1 MNTDSTTFDNE
12 SMKNEETQFDNNQTN
27 AKKQEKVT
35 ESTNTKR
42 AQWVKIGGSAG
53 AGLLLGAASVLLT
66 SSTLADDTAE
76 ESSDNTSSTLGD
88 SSVPIAEN
96 VNNDMSFS
104 EAFAAARHEVGA
116 GGAFEW
122 RGNVYSTFYAEEW
135 NSMTEEEKDD
145 YFSHVN
151 HTPSA
156 YHAETHDT
164 AEVVSVDDSQTHT
177 TEQSSPHASTASHET
192 AQMGTSS
199 PVDDVEIEVLGVSHD
214 DATGDNVVS
223 MTVGGHGAILVDV
236 DNNNTIDIMAMDVND
251 DGQVSEN
258 EIADVSDQGLTI
270 DQFGTPTD
278 PAGNMYA
285 SNDDLPDY
293 VNDANI
299 DCYDA

>member
-12 SMKNEETQFDNNQTN
+12 SMKNEETQLDNNQTN
-27 AKKQEKVT
+27 AEKQENAAET
-35 ESTNTKR
+35 THTKR

-53 AGLLLGAASVLLT
+53 TGLLLGAASALLT
-66 SSTLADDTAE
+66 SSTLADDSTE
-76 ESSDNTSSTLGD
+76 DSTDNTSSALGD
-88 SSVPIAEN
+88 SSVPVAES

-122 RGNVYSTFYAEEW
+122 HGNVYSTYYAEEW
-135 NSMTEEEKDD
+135 NSMTEEEQND
-145 YFSHVN
+145 YYSHVN

-164 AEVVSVDDSQTHT
+164 AEVVSVDDSQAHT
-177 TEQSSPHASTASHET
+177 TEQDNPQTSTASNDI
-192 AQMGTSS
+192 AQTSTTSS
-199 PVDDVEIEVLGVSHD
+199 VDDVEIEVLGVNHD
-214 DATGDNVVS
+214 DATGANVVS

-251 DGQVSEN
+251 DGQISGN

-293 VNDANI
+293 VNNANI

>member
-1 MNTDSTTFDNE
+1 M
-12 SMKNEETQFDNNQTN
+12 
-27 AKKQEKVT
+27 
-35 ESTNTKR
+35 
-42 AQWVKIGGSAG
+42 KIGGSAG

-122 RGNVYSTFYAEEW
+122 HGNVYSTFYAEEW

-199 PVDDVEIEVLGVSHD
+199 PVDDVEIEVLGVNHD
-214 DATGDNVVS
+214 DATGANVVS